1 MATLATILDRITAA
15 KTVDQSPRT
24 RVLEHEDPFEVPAFP
39 NEDVY
44 FYIKH
49 INNAQVLREADPAA
63 RRDCWKLIG
72 SSLTI
77 AALAIG
83 LLLPGLYGLVAGY
96 RQEALRQEHDRLV
109 LDRANLE
116 YQESKLLDPARLEE
130 LAKMQQFVDPAA
142 TKVVY
147 LDGKSDQVV
156 AQQTAPKTEPVE

>member
-1 MATLATILDRITAA
+1 
-15 KTVDQSPRT
+15 
-24 RVLEHEDPFEVPAFP
+24 
-39 NEDVY
+39 
-44 FYIKH
+44 
-49 INNAQVLREADPAA
+49 
-63 RRDCWKLIG
+63 
-72 SSLTI
+72 
-77 AALAIG
+77 
-83 LLLPGLYGLVAGY
+83 
-96 RQEALRQEHDRLV
+96 V